1 MSATFVFLLNPQWVS
16 HGKWYS
22 EELVF
27 FVLFALFSFTIL
39 LPLTKHFKTLPLF
52 LLNIAQRF
60 WFMPWSPFAWMIV
73 IPLSLVSAKKNHL
86 NLLQIRQ
93 NSAARITST
102 KSTDHTTGHPALL
115 APHSPV
121 NPIHSSVCHF
131 QSSPQLGPLLSIKFP
146 SSSHPFPC
154 SRAPVIRLTGP
165 CFRLETMVATTFIY
179 STFISQALCYTVA
192 SQRNTHL
199 FTSAYQL

>member
-1 MSATFVFLLNPQWVS
+1 MLFFFLLLLLFSFVFYAAVIISGWQTTCSVSSTFFLFFLYSVSLFYIWTFMSATFVFLLNPQWVS

-73 IPLSLVSAKKNHL
+73 IPLSLVSAKKTHL

-102 KSTDHTTGHPALL
+102 P
-115 APHSPV
+115 SP
-121 NPIHSSVCHF
+121 PIIPLVI
-131 QSSPQLGPLLSIKFP
+131 QL
-146 SSSHPFPC
+146 
-154 SRAPVIRLTGP
+154 
-165 CFRLETMVATTFIY
+165 Y
-179 STFISQALCYTVA
+179 
-192 SQRNTHL
+192 
-199 FTSAYQL
+199 

>member
-1 MSATFVFLLNPQWVS
+1 MIFRRARLFCFVCFVFFYHLTSTYKAFQDFAPFLTQHSTEV
-16 HGKWYS
+16 
-22 EELVF
+22 LVH
-27 FVLFALFSFTIL
+27 ALVTFCMDDSNSTL
-39 LPLTKHFKTLPLF
+39 SGLCKKT
-52 LLNIAQRF
+52 
-60 WFMPWSPFAWMIV
+60 
-73 IPLSLVSAKKNHL
+73 HL

-154 SRAPVIRLTGP
+154 SRAPVVRLTGP